1 MSDFVAPDMLACGDS
16 RFSVDAFRPHRA
28 LLSSAA
34 CLVSASRTSPA
45 VVRPAA
51 GPFLLWG
58 AVNRQ
63 TVDELPSLMLKDQ
76 LTLEKSEPLVDAI
89 AMIDADLPGLLDTS

>member
-1 MSDFVAPDMLACGDS
+1 M
-16 RFSVDAFRPHRA
+16 
-28 LLSSAA
+28 
-34 CLVSASRTSPA
+34 
-45 VVRPAA
+45 
-51 GPFLLWG
+51 
-58 AVNRQ
+58 NRQ